1 MSVRHRT
8 QQRRSR
14 FPGRPARHP
23 AHHGQ
28 DPAEQTERGI
38 PNSMAR
44 LAIGLEG
51 ANDLIAA
58 LARAFD
64 VS

>member
-14 FPGRPARHP
+14 VPGRPARHP

-28 DPAEQTERGI
+28 GPAEQTERGI
-38 PNSMAR
+38 PNNMVR
-44 LAIGLEG
+44 LSIGLEG
-51 ANDLIAA
+51 ANDLIAD
-58 LARAFD
+58 LARALD
-64 VS
+64 VR